1 MLTQDEYRIFFNL
14 NYAKETQVED
24 RELYIKLFL
33 IIRIFWL
40 DFLQFTVFLRDTSA
54 YKIKEHCSQYFWVA
68 IVNLLT
74 LSSSEFAW
82 TQR

>member
-33 IIRIFWL
+33 IYTYFLIGFSPIYSVLERYVSIQNKRTLQPIFL
-40 DFLQFTVFLRDTSA
+40 SG
-54 YKIKEHCSQYFWVA
+54 HC
-68 IVNLLT
+68 
-74 LSSSEFAW
+74 
-82 TQR
+82 